1 MDTLFERSLTKIS
14 AASRLPAGHEIQRL
28 ARQKA
33 SRPTF
38 LGAGLG
44 QSQLPCGNTTSRHAQ
59 KGNRWRG
66 TDWLLTGNVSS
77 AISGTGAAM
86 W

>member
-1 MDTLFERSLTKIS
+1 MDTLFKRFLTKIS
-14 AASRLPAGHEIQRL
+14 AASRLPATDEIRQL
-28 ARQKA
+28 PRQKT

-38 LGAGLG
+38 LGARLG
-44 QSQLPCGNTTSRHAQ
+44 QSQLPCGNPTSRHAQ

-66 TDWLLTGNVSS
+66 PDWLLTSNVSS
-77 AISGTGAAM
+77 AISGTGAAT